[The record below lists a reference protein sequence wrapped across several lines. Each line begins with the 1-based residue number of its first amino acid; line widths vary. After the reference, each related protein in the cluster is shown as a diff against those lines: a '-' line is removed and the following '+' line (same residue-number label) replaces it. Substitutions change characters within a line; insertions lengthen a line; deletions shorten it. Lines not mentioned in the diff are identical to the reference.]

1 MSSTKTMYLQTILF
15 LLLKSSSSFI
25 VRPTIATTKQKLV
38 QSTRYLHVDPIHIHR
53 DSLLRLDDPMLLGKE
68 TDHTN
73 TKYKH
78 PLDYPWDT
86 KQIHKFTNSIAPFVL
101 GLYLIGYYLSQHQ
114 HQDVLNSNSL
124 TMDPMFGGGILI
136 GVGLIMIKWS
146 VDRTFLSPF

>member
-25 VRPTIATTKQKLV
+25 VHPTIATTKQKLV

-136 GVGLIMIKWS
+136 GVGLIMMKWS

>member
-25 VRPTIATTKQKLV
+25 VHPTIATTKQKLV

-136 GVGLIMIKWS
+136 GVGLILMKWS